1 MKRISL
7 FIFAAALMISFVAC
21 SGSKKEE
28 KATEVIESPAEVKAP
43 EVVTPPTKDPTPEEA
58 IKAFQAFA
66 KEYVDAFNNIT
77 KDPQKFT
84 KLGSQ
89 TQEKVADMERLKIN
103 FNAKQLKE
111 YEKAKDLIFQVNTP
125 KKK

>member
-7 FIFAAALMISFVAC
+7 FIFVAALMISFVAC

-28 KATEVIESPAEVKAP
+28 KATEVTESPVEVKAP
-43 EVVTPPTKDPTPEEA
+43 EATPPAPDPTPEEA
-58 IKAFQAFA
+58 IKAFYAFA
-66 KEYVDAFNNIT
+66 KEYADAYNNIT

-84 KLGSQ
+84 KLGTQ
-89 TQEKVADMERLKIN
+89 AQEKVADMERLKIN

-111 YEKAKDLIFQVNTP
+111 YEKAKDIIFQVNSP